1 MVTIMEHYPV
11 LVLSDIHL
19 GSEYS
24 RIRELNLFLEKV
36 SCDLLILNGD
46 IIDGWQLRKSG
57 RHLTSSHSVLCYSRR
72 FV

>member
-1 MVTIMEHYPV
+1 MEHYPV

-57 RHLTSSHSVLCYSRR
+57 RHL
-72 FV
+72 